1 MIADDIA
8 FTPSLLAEIRFSFTR
23 GNSDSNPSSLGF
35 DLGSL
40 GFNSAFASAV
50 KTQLF
55 PRITTTDAASLG
67 PDTTADRHS
76 HQENRQAFGSV
87 T

>member
-67 PDTTADRHS
+67 PDTTTDRHS